1 MECVRGHSHMLHGI
15 FSATGHVTSICKI
28 RAAPLQATS
37 GRTECGGVWFTS
49 ARSAGV
55 HTSYSTAPSKR
66 AIFSVARWALRR
78 ENTAVS
84 RLVQGRLFDCD
95 SDCAERANTCKRT
108 CILEQ
113 LALQR
118 TCQYIYGVHACMRSA
133 CMLVSPARRRSG
145 LDSTG
150 RGGAPAALDVVRSGR
165 QELQSSA
172 SARTH
177 PLDLFGN

>member
-49 ARSAGV
+49 ARSAG
-55 HTSYSTAPSKR
+55 TLRTRPRRPSAPYFLLQGGPCVEKT
-66 AIFSVARWALRR
+66 RR
-78 ENTAVS
+78 F
-84 RLVQGRLFDCD
+84 RDFGLVPQGRLCHG
-95 SDCAERANTCKRT
+95 DCAERANTCKRT

-118 TCQYIYGVHACMRSA
+118 TCQYIYGVHACMRIA

-150 RGGAPAALDVVRSGR
+150 RGGAPAALDVVCSGR
-165 QELQSSA
+165 Q
-172 SARTH
+172 
-177 PLDLFGN
+177 PI